1 MARPC
6 SRPCAGD
13 AHISVGQLLRLAG
26 AVIVTTPQDLA
37 LMDARRGVTLFRTMK
52 ARHGPVNMRQL
63 EQMFG
68 AISMHHCTA
77 RNSVIASVA
86 GCHALPES
94 KGEPLIPMIAHVL
107 SYGYGPVSLNG
118 HDCGQGHA
126 HAN

>member
-77 RNSVIASVA
+77 KTVSSHQLPAAMRCRKAKAS
-86 GCHALPES
+86 H
-94 KGEPLIPMIAHVL
+94 
-107 SYGYGPVSLNG
+107 
-118 HDCGQGHA
+118 
-126 HAN
+126 